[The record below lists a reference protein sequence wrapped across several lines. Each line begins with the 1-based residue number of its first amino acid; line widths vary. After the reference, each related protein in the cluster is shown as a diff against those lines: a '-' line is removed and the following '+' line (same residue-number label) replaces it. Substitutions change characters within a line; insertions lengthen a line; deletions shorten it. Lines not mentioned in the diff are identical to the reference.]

1 MCGICGIASFK
12 SNDTIDERILTS
24 MTESMTHRGPD
35 DKGWFID
42 GAVGLG
48 HTRLSIIDLST
59 GKQPIHNEDS
69 SLWITCNGE
78 IYNYQSLRQ
87 ELKEKGH
94 HFYTDSDTE
103 TLVHLYEEY
112 GEDMLQRINGM
123 FAFCIW
129 DRAKKEMLLA
139 RDRMGQKPL
148 YYSISTDAF
157 VFASEAKALLKFPS
171 VSREIDL
178 SSLSKYLT
186 YEYIPAPHTI
196 FRDISK
202 LQPGCCIK
210 YNVLIREININKYW
224 DIPLSDDS
232 IAIKTEEE
240 YAEELVGLLRESIK
254 LRLRSDVPLGVLLS
268 GGIDSSLIVAL
279 AAEQTSKIQTF
290 TIGLTERS
298 FDESVYANKVSETFN
313 TEHNTEMLDATK
325 LYTLLPEVMNYLD
338 EPLGDASVIP
348 TYLLSRFAVKK
359 VKVAL
364 GGEGGDELFAGY
376 PTYQAMKLIKYY
388 NIFPKELRV
397 LIQKAAALLPV
408 SHKNISFDFKIKQFL
423 RGSGVSPEIAFILWM
438 GSFSEIEKKQLLSPA
453 VWDSIKDKYA
463 YEDVLNYL
471 MQTNLQKNIER
482 ALYLSAK
489 LYLQDD
495 ILVKV
500 DRASMANSLEV
511 RSPLLDYRFVEFA
524 SKLPTVYK
532 LSRLKTKYLLKR
544 AFGKIL
550 PKEILARR
558 KKGFGIPVATWISGG
573 MKDILMDYLD
583 PSRIRKEGYFNPDYI
598 QQLIDEHM
606 FRKKDNRKLLWT
618 LMVFQMWKE
627 KWAS

>member
-1 MCGICGIASFK
+1 
-12 SNDTIDERILTS
+12 
-24 MTESMTHRGPD
+24 
-35 DKGWFID
+35 
-42 GAVGLG
+42 
-48 HTRLSIIDLST
+48 
-59 GKQPIHNEDS
+59 
-69 SLWITCNGE
+69 
-78 IYNYQSLRQ
+78 
-87 ELKEKGH
+87 
-94 HFYTDSDTE
+94 
-103 TLVHLYEEY
+103 
-112 GEDMLQRINGM
+112 
-123 FAFCIW
+123 
-129 DRAKKEMLLA
+129 
-139 RDRMGQKPL
+139 
-148 YYSISTDAF
+148 
-157 VFASEAKALLKFPS
+157 
-171 VSREIDL
+171 
-178 SSLSKYLT
+178 
-186 YEYIPAPHTI
+186 
-196 FRDISK
+196 
-202 LQPGCCIK
+202 
-210 YNVLIREININKYW
+210 
-224 DIPLSDDS
+224 
-232 IAIKTEEE
+232 
-240 YAEELVGLLRESIK
+240 
-254 LRLRSDVPLGVLLS
+254 
-268 GGIDSSLIVAL
+268 
-279 AAEQTSKIQTF
+279 
-290 TIGLTERS
+290 
-298 FDESVYANKVSETFN
+298 
-313 TEHNTEMLDATK
+313 
-325 LYTLLPEVMNYLD
+325 
-338 EPLGDASVIP
+338 
-348 TYLLSRFAVKK
+348 
-359 VKVAL
+359 
-364 GGEGGDELFAGY
+364 
-376 PTYQAMKLIKYY
+376 
-388 NIFPKELRV
+388 
-397 LIQKAAALLPV
+397 
-408 SHKNISFDFKIKQFL
+408 
-423 RGSGVSPEIAFILWM
+423 M